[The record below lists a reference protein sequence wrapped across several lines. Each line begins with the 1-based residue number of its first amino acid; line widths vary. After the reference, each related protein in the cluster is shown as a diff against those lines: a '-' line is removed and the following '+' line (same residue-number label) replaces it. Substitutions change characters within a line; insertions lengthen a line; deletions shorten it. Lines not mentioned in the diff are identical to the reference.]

1 MPQSDVG
8 CALLRKCCRR
18 AACGLK
24 SRCRTVSPNP
34 QPLLQPHD
42 EGLTVQS
49 LAGAGVRVNAARVG
63 LVMQES
69 SKEKWSVDY
78 RSRST
83 SKEEKGAEVE
93 GKGRGAWHLYGGI
106 LC

>member
-1 MPQSDVG
+1 MRRRTAQEVLQEGGVWSEVEMSDRKPQSPPPPA
-8 CALLRKCCRR
+8 ALGE
-18 AACGLK
+18 AADAQTLG
-24 SRCRTVSPNP
+24 
-34 QPLLQPHD
+34 
-42 EGLTVQS
+42 
-49 LAGAGVRVNAARVG
+49 GAGVRVNAARVG

-83 SKEEKGAEVE
+83 SKEEKGAEAE

>member
-1 MPQSDVG
+1 MRAQEVLQEGGVWSEVEMSDRKPQSP
-8 CALLRKCCRR
+8 AP
-18 AACGLK
+18 
-24 SRCRTVSPNP
+24 TPH
-34 QPLLQPHD
+34 LQPHD
-42 EGLTVQS
+42 EGLTIQT
-49 LAGAGVRVNAARVG
+49 LGGAGVRVNAARVG

>member
-1 MPQSDVG
+1 M
-8 CALLRKCCRR
+8 
-18 AACGLK
+18 
-24 SRCRTVSPNP
+24 
-34 QPLLQPHD
+34 
-42 EGLTVQS
+42 
-49 LAGAGVRVNAARVG
+49 RVNAARVG

-83 SKEEKGAEVE
+83 SKEEKGTEVE